1 MDIPD
6 WVPEA
11 LARLTRETGE
21 RLLDVADEIDA
32 EVEPQPRI

>member
-6 WVPEA
+6 WIPEA

-21 RLLDVADEIDA
+21 RLLGVADYLD
-32 EVEPQPRI
+32 VEAVPQPRI